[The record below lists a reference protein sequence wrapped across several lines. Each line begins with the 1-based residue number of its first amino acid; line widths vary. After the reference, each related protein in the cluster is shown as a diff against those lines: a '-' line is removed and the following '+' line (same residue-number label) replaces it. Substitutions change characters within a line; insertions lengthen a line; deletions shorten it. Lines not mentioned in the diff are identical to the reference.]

1 MIEINGLTQYQ
12 VSLLDEMWACDS
24 MEDFDEF
31 LEALD
36 PEDRAEAMRLKQM
49 ILLAFP
55 TTDYPQLMKHCYCQ
69 VPHCQRSMH
78 LVYLP

>member
-12 VSLLDEMWACDS
+12 VSLLDEMWACDT

-36 PEDRAEAMRLKQM
+36 PEDRAEAMRLQRM
-49 ILLAFP
+49 ILLAEM
-55 TTDYPQLMKHCYCQ
+55 DN
-69 VPHCQRSMH
+69 
-78 LVYLP
+78 LVAQMPLTEANSVLDRFRL